1 LRLWISRSQPGAER
15 QAEDL
20 IAAGHEVLVE
30 PVIGVEPVDEPLP
43 RGDFQTVIF
52 LSEHAVRHAER
63 LDFCDGAEV
72 YTVGERTGRAL
83 AGYNIEVHVAREAS
97 SEGLLESVASAS
109 GIKVLIVAGL
119 GGRKRVRD
127 ELLKRGADVSEYLCY
142 RRVPLQVDLTEH
154 AAIDAIL
161 VSSQDGFRHVARLWF
176 EFHGRADVQVLVAS
190 QRIGEIGVG
199 LGFCNVTVASG
210 AASEDWIEVLSNVC
224 GGR

>member
-15 QAEDL
+15 QAEEL
-20 IAAGHEVLVE
+20 IAAGHEVLIE

-72 YTVGERTGRAL
+72 HAVGQQTRRAL
-83 AGYNIEVHVAREAS
+83 AGSDIDVHVAREAS
-97 SEGLLESVASAS
+97 SEGLLNSVESAS
-109 GIKVLIVAGL
+109 GSRVLIVAGV

-127 ELLKRGADVSEYLCY
+127 ELLKRGAEVSEYLCY
-142 RRVPLQVDLTEH
+142 RRVPLRVDLTEH
-154 AAIDAIL
+154 ARIDGIL

-176 EFHGRADVQVLVAS
+176 ESNGRADVQVLVAS
-190 QRIGEIGVG
+190 QRIGEIGDG
-199 LGFCNVTVASG
+199 LGFCNVTVTSG
-210 AASEDWIEVLSNVC
+210 AASEDWIEALSNVSP
-224 GGR
+224 GG